1 MADDR
6 ILIQLEVVQKGN
18 KLSVVI
24 KDTEKLSKS
33 TDKATASSSKLE
45 KQSGKTY
52 GRFQQG
58 AIGTANATKAF
69 LN

>member
-1 MADDR
+1 MADDK
-6 ILIQLEVVQKGN
+6 ILIQLEVQQKGN
-18 KLSVVI
+18 KLSVVA
-24 KDTEKLSKS
+24 KDTEKLGKASERTAKS
-33 TDKATASSSKLE
+33 SEKLE

-69 LN
+69 PN

>member
-1 MADDR
+1 MADDK

-18 KLSVVI
+18 KLSVVA
-24 KDTEKLSKS
+24 KDTEKLGKA
-33 TDKATASSSKLE
+33 TDKTTKSSEKLE
-45 KQSGKTY
+45 KQSVKLMVDLNKA
-52 GRFQQG
+52 